1 MLMPRWY
8 QYVVECGDGSFY
20 AGSTTDIQRRLFEHN
35 NTNKGAK
42 YTKSRRPVK
51 LVYSQEFENRSKAQ
65 KAEAAFKKLSRSEK
79 ERVVY
84 GDDDENR

>member
-1 MLMPRWY
+1 MPGWY

-20 AGSTTDIQRRLFEHN
+20 AGSTTDIQRRLYEHN

-51 LVYSQEFENRSKAQ
+51 LVYSKEFQNRSSAQ

-79 ERVVY
+79 ERFINE
-84 GDDDENR
+84 GR